1 MCFES
6 SLTRRA
12 SAAVV
17 NITQSPGAHCDGRPD
32 IFGAPLKRERSMKAS
47 LAPVRRPVPV
57 GSGGTRKPL
66 DVAFSGRGSRI
77 CGSGTEA
84 LAIALLDARLRGTAT
99 VPEAILPAY
108 ACPDL
113 IAACLYAGVRPRLA
127 DTARGSW
134 GYDLEALQRS
144 LTVNCVAIVAVN
156 LLGVGDQAVELR
168 NITSSRGIALIQ
180 DSAQHLPRSLP
191 ADWPGDYVVL
201 SFGRGKPLNLLGG
214 GALLHPR
221 ERSLEIGSLST
232 LPATGALERPWFR
245 RLTALAF
252 NVATH
257 PRVYGLARRLMG
269 SSVGGTHYE
278 PLDSLRVASA
288 EKIAWVEHGL
298 GGYEVDPGYNA
309 DVWASACA
317 AWERDGF
324 TTLSC
329 ASSTAPDTLR
339 LRLAML
345 APDRATRDVIVAALA
360 DKGLGATAMYGTTL
374 ERIGSVP
381 EEVRTQGSFPHATDL
396 AGRLFTLPTHSG
408 VDESVVQRTQSTVAA
423 ALLSGQAA

>member
-1 MCFES
+1 M
-6 SLTRRA
+6 
-12 SAAVV
+12 
-17 NITQSPGAHCDGRPD
+17 
-32 IFGAPLKRERSMKAS
+32 
-47 LAPVRRPVPV
+47 
-57 GSGGTRKPL
+57 
-66 DVAFSGRGSRI
+66 
-77 CGSGTEA
+77 
-84 LAIALLDARLRGTAT
+84 ALLDARLRGTAT
-99 VPEAILPAY
+99 APEALLPAY

-127 DTARGSW
+127 DTDRGSW
-134 GYDLEALQRS
+134 GYDLEALERS

-168 NITSSRGIALIQ
+168 VMASARGIALIQ
-180 DSAQHLPRSLP
+180 DSAQHLPRCLP

-214 GALLHPR
+214 GALLHRP
-221 ERSLEIGSLST
+221 ERSLAIGSLPS

-245 RLTALAF
+245 RLAGLAF

-257 PRVYGLARRLMG
+257 PRVYGLARQLMG
-269 SSVGGTHYE
+269 SSVGGTNYE
-278 PLDSLRVASA
+278 SLQSLHTASA

-298 GGYEVDPGYNA
+298 SGYEVDPGYDA

-317 AWERDGF
+317 VWERDGV

-329 ASSTAPDTLR
+329 ASSTAPDRLR

-345 APDRATRDVIVAALA
+345 APDGATRDVIVAALA
-360 DKGLGATAMYGTTL
+360 GKGLGATAMYGTTL

-423 ALLSGQAA
+423 ALLSAQAP

>member
-6 SLTRRA
+6 SLARRE
-12 SAAVV
+12 S
-17 NITQSPGAHCDGRPD
+17 
-32 IFGAPLKRERSMKAS
+32 SMKAV

-57 GSGGTRKPL
+57 GSGGARKPL
-66 DVAFSGRGSRI
+66 DIAFSGWGARI

-84 LAIALLDARLRGTAT
+84 LAIALLDARLRGAATA
-99 VPEAILPAY
+99 PEAVLPAY

-134 GYDLEALQRS
+134 GYDLEALESS

-168 NITSSRGIALIQ
+168 EMASSRGIALIQ
-180 DSAQHLPRSLP
+180 DSAQHLPQRLP

-221 ERSLEIGSLST
+221 ERSAAIGSLPT
-232 LPATGALERPWFR
+232 LPATGALERSWLR
-245 RLTALAF
+245 RLAGLAF

-278 PLDSLRVASA
+278 PLESLRTASA

-298 GGYEVDPGYNA
+298 SGYEVDAGYDA
-309 DVWASACA
+309 SVWASACA
-317 AWERDGF
+317 AWERDGV

-329 ASSTAPDTLR
+329 ASSTAPDRLR

-360 DKGLGATAMYGTTL
+360 GKGLGATAMYGTTL

-408 VDESVVQRTQSTVAA
+408 VDESVVQRTLATIAV
-423 ALLSGQAA
+423 ALLSGQAP